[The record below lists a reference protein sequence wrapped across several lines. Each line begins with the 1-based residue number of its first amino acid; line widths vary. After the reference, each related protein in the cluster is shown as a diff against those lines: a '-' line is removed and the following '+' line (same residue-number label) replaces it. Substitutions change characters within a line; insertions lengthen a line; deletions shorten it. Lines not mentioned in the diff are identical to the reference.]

1 MVNFELEF
9 GAKIWHRNR
18 AIYRILG
25 RIMVI
30 KFKVKNC
37 YNILSLIFFVSFLAV
52 SCGKK
57 GPLYL
62 PKGVVPDATVENAE
76 LQKPKDATTD
86 TEKKP
91 VDSAK

>member
-1 MVNFELEF
+1 
-9 GAKIWHRNR
+9 
-18 AIYRILG
+18 
-25 RIMVI
+25 MVI
-30 KFKVKNC
+30 KFKVKSS
-37 YNILSLIFFVSFLAV
+37 YKILSLMIFISFLAV

-62 PKGVVPDATVENAE
+62 PKGVDKDSTEESVE
-76 LQKPKDATTD
+76 LQKPKDATTG

>member
-1 MVNFELEF
+1 
-9 GAKIWHRNR
+9 
-18 AIYRILG
+18 
-25 RIMVI
+25 MVI
-30 KFKVKNC
+30 KFKVKKR
-37 YNILSLIFFVSFLAV
+37 YKILSLMIFVSFLAI

-62 PKGVVPDATVENAE
+62 PKGVDKDSTEENAE

-86 TEKKP
+86 TEKKS

>member
-1 MVNFELEF
+1 
-9 GAKIWHRNR
+9 
-18 AIYRILG
+18 
-25 RIMVI
+25 MVI

-37 YNILSLIFFVSFLAV
+37 YKILSLMIFVSFLAV

-62 PKGVVPDATVENAE
+62 PKGVDKDSTAESVE
-76 LQKPKDATTD
+76 LHKPKDATTD

-91 VDSAK
+91 VDRAK